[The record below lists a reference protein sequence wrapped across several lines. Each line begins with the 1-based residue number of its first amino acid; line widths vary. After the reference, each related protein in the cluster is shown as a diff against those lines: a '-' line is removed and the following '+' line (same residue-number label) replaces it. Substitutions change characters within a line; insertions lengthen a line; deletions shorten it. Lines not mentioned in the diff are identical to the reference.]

1 MKSGPTLQIE
11 DVDRVKGGPIK
22 RMDLFTIRKG
32 ELVYDPI
39 EDTLTKT
46 DKELIKIR
54 ERESGGCVFYDREG
68 AACGIYES
76 RPAQC
81 AALACW
87 DPEPFMAVY
96 GGTKAKRT
104 DIVWEGVL
112 LRLMEEHENRCSYR
126 VLEEKIRRI
135 EKDGERTVEEVLGLL
150 KFDLRLRPLAAE
162 KLGIG
167 FSQMDFLFGRPL
179 IETIRMFGLRVI
191 RRPDGTFFLTT
202 LQE

>member
-1 MKSGPTLQIE
+1 MKA
-11 DVDRVKGGPIK
+11 GPIK
-22 RMDLFTIRKG
+22 IEDLFAIRKG
-32 ELVYDPI
+32 ELVHDPI
-39 EDTLTKT
+39 EDALTKT

-87 DPEPFMAVY
+87 DPEPFMAVF

-104 DIVWEGVL
+104 DIVREGVL
-112 LRLMEEHENRCSYR
+112 LRLMEEHEERCSYQA
-126 VLEEKIRRI
+126 LEEKVRRI
-135 EKDGERTVEEVLGLL
+135 EKEGDKVVEEVLGLL
-150 KFDLRLRPLAAE
+150 NFDFRLRPLVAE
-162 KLGIG
+162 KLGIEL
-167 FSQMDFLFGRPL
+167 SQMDFLFGRPL

-191 RRPDGTFFLTT
+191 RRPDGAFYLTT
-202 LQE
+202 LEE